1 MICRHCTH
9 AVNELGEL
17 YCELYRD
24 TDLAWVRDCGDYKR
38 EPGAG
43 DDLSASESHGE
54 RAGGDFTVK
63 AIPHPPRSTR

>member
-24 TDLAWVRDCGDYKR
+24 TDLAWVQDCGDYER
-38 EPGAG
+38 EPGI
-43 DDLSASESHGE
+43 DDDIGE
-54 RAGGDFTVK
+54 TD
-63 AIPHPPRSTR
+63 